1 MNVNAAAFAPRQ
13 QQQPQQPKQ
22 HQQPDYSRELKV
34 LLGAAGLRTV
44 FDVSRE
50 WTALHH
56 SVLASAIGR
65 ACKP

>member
-13 QQQPQQPKQ
+13 QQ
-22 HQQPDYSRELKV
+22 PDYSRELKV
-34 LLGAAGLRTV
+34 LLGTAGLRTV
-44 FDVSRE
+44 FDVSGE

-56 SVLASAIGR
+56 AVLASAIGR

>member
-1 MNVNAAAFAPRQ
+1 MAVIT
-13 QQQPQQPKQ
+13 PKQ

-44 FDVSRE
+44 FDVSGE

-56 SVLASAIGR
+56 AVLASAIGR